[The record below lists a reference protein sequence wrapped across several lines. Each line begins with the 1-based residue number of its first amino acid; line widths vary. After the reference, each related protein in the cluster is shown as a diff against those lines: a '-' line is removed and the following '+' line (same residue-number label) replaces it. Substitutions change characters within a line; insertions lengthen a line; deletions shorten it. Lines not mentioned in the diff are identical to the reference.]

1 MRSHKQ
7 GSARAFPSVAQKELT
22 YQADKGYYK
31 VQDECGSVKNPPVHR
46 KNMYGCKKTEKET
59 IVPLAKFEE
68 QHKKDIRNICL
79 T

>member
-31 VQDECGSVKNPPVHR
+31 VQDECGSVKTHR
-46 KNMYGCKKTEKET
+46 CIGRICMDVKK
-59 IVPLAKFEE
+59 L
-68 QHKKDIRNICL
+68 KKKR
-79 T
+79 